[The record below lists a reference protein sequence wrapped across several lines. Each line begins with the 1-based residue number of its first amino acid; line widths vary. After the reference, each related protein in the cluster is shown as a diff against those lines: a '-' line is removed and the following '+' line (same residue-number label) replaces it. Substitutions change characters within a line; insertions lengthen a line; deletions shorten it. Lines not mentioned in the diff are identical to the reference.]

1 MFLYISSLIISSM
14 NGALVAA
21 IYQTLREAKSGG
33 VAGRIRLN
41 GDEDNNGEISK
52 ASQGEA
58 IDNPL
63 AHIDIPRK
71 TVIIMFAVSVVG
83 SVISAFIFTVRSY
96 YTQTWS
102 YSHLFHSLL

>member
-1 MFLYISSLIISSM
+1 M

-21 IYQTLREAKSGG
+21 IYQTLREVKSGG

-41 GDEDNNGEISK
+41 GDENNANELSTAEVK
-52 ASQGEA
+52 ASQAGEA

-71 TVIIMFAVSVVG
+71 TVIIMFAVSIVG
-83 SVISAFIFTVRSY
+83 SIVSAFTFTVRSY
-96 YTQTWS
+96 
-102 YSHLFHSLL
+102 HIRK